1 MLIYLMIKRKKK
13 SKNDFNKDQKYFLN
27 IMN

>member
-13 SKNDFNKDQKYFLN
+13 SKNDYNKDQKYFLN